1 MEDKTREFTHSGL
14 MDFRG
19 WLEEL
24 ERAGLLV
31 QIDDEIDPLT
41 EAGAIMRLANER
53 RSPAQLFNK
62 PKGAMPG
69 ARLLGGPF
77 AHKERIAMAFGLPPD
92 VPAAQLTDVFAEA
105 LHGKRIKPVVV
116 ETGDCQEHVLLGDD
130 IDLGLLPVPKLHPQ
144 DGNPYVGTLNI
155 GVCRDRDSDWVNWG
169 TYRGMLQDKRTT
181 GLWLGPLNQGGQLL
195 KKYRDNGEVM
205 EVAMFVGGDP
215 MHTIVASS
223 SVPWGV
229 SEVDVVG
236 GVRGEP
242 VRLVK
247 CKTVD
252 LHVPANAEF
261 VLEGT
266 VSPGDDL
273 PEGPFGEYP
282 GYVVSGQNERPA
294 FRLSAMTFRSNPI
307 LPATCLGTPVDDSSV
322 MWTMEVA
329 SSVKE
334 ALKTK
339 GVPIIDV
346 AAPEFAGGHA
356 VIVSTKTPYAGIP
369 QFIASVSWTDR
380 NAAYFPYVIVV
391 DEDIDPWNLGEVFHA
406 LCTKCNPVRDIH
418 TYRGATNSPLSPF
431 ISGEP
436 LRELGAGGGN
446 VLLDCTWP
454 VEWSEAQRPHRLA
467 FHNTYSEGV
476 KQKVLDNFSRWGLN
490 KQA

>member
-181 GLWLGPLNQGGQLL
+181 GLWLPPPPPPGGPP
-195 KKYRDNGEVM
+195 KKYLGN
-205 EVAMFVGGDP
+205 
-215 MHTIVASS
+215 
-223 SVPWGV
+223 
-229 SEVDVVG
+229 G
-236 GVRGEP
+236 GV
-242 VRLVK
+242 
-247 CKTVD
+247 
-252 LHVPANAEF
+252 
-261 VLEGT
+261 
-266 VSPGDDL
+266 
-273 PEGPFGEYP
+273 
-282 GYVVSGQNERPA
+282 
-294 FRLSAMTFRSNPI
+294 
-307 LPATCLGTPVDDSSV
+307 
-322 MWTMEVA
+322 
-329 SSVKE
+329 
-334 ALKTK
+334 
-339 GVPIIDV
+339 
-346 AAPEFAGGHA
+346 
-356 VIVSTKTPYAGIP
+356 
-369 QFIASVSWTDR
+369 
-380 NAAYFPYVIVV
+380 
-391 DEDIDPWNLGEVFHA
+391 
-406 LCTKCNPVRDIH
+406 
-418 TYRGATNSPLSPF
+418 
-431 ISGEP
+431 
-436 LRELGAGGGN
+436 
-446 VLLDCTWP
+446 
-454 VEWSEAQRPHRLA
+454 
-467 FHNTYSEGV
+467 
-476 KQKVLDNFSRWGLN
+476 
-490 KQA
+490 